1 MLGDTEGS
9 LENEGQVSRSKRGQ
23 EHAREWLNQY
33 IPALSLGTYCPQYSN
48 FSENPRNLAGMQKER
63 NNIKYWTL
71 LPKRFFFWWW
81 GENGQCGPNQK
92 TWGMR

>member
-23 EHAREWLNQY
+23 EYAREWLNQY

-48 FSENPRNLAGMQKER
+48 FSEDPRNLAGMQKER
-63 NNIKYWTL
+63 NNMKYWTL
-71 LPKRFFFWWW
+71 LPKRFFWWW